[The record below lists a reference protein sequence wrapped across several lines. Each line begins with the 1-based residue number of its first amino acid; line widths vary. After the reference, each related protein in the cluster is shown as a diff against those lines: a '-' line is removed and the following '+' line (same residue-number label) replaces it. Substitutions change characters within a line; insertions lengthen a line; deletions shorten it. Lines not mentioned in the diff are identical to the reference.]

1 MAAHRRLD
9 RNRETAVIF
18 TRSDFVAVACFRHRR
33 GDQRT
38 SCRMRS
44 TFFDSVDFFI
54 EAFNSVSHLSQISVW
69 AKALQVRRINRAVV
83 PLAIHLAFDLS
94 RDRFSVFIV
103 RIESSHARYDAPL
116 WLAFAVQKLPL
127 SRAGN
132 NHRRQSQGSRLVYR
146 ITKADNFGLWPHIVR
161 RGRSTNMLGGCRKCD
176 YGTPNAIHQ
185 NHSFILD

>member
-44 TFFDSVDFFI
+44 TFFDSVDFSI

-69 AKALQVRRINRAVV
+69 AKALQVRRVNRAVV

-94 RDRFSVFIV
+94 RPFPAFS
-103 RIESSHARYDAPL
+103 SS
-116 WLAFAVQKLPL
+116 VL
-127 SRAGN
+127 S
-132 NHRRQSQGSRLVYR
+132 HRTQGMTLH
-146 ITKADNFGLWPHIVR
+146 FGLLTRMDTESGSLCERVKAEESPVHSSVLPCTSNPTVMIANPSAIV
-161 RGRSTNMLGGCRKCD
+161 TI
-176 YGTPNAIHQ
+176 TPGISPIAAKSDASGLSHHPNVR
-185 NHSFILD
+185 F